1 LDFFEKILD
10 LFFPPVCGICG
21 KINKNSLCDG
31 CNKNLQ
37 SKKTCKI
44 DYYQNEDIFYEEHF
58 YIFKYDGIIRDKII
72 DYKFNDKA
80 YLYKTFE
87 KIILNDKKICDFIKS
102 YDIIIPVPIH
112 KKRKLIRGYNQSEL
126 IIKEVARNLR
136 KQCNIE
142 LDNMSLMK
150 IKNAEKQSL
159 LTKEQRTENIK
170 NSYEL
175 QKSNIEKLK
184 GKKILIFDDIF
195 TTGSTANECS
205 KTLMLAKPKKI
216 GILTIAKD

>member
-1 LDFFEKILD
+1 MDFFEKILD

-37 SKKTCKI
+37 SKKICKI

-126 IIKEVARNLR
+126 IIKEVVRNLR